1 MDGTN
6 RSRLGRRS
14 YLFGATLGVGTLVA
28 GRRYSGGDETTTDPA
43 GQETDTS
50 ADPGESEGDTPAAQ
64 TGGEDGTATGRE
76 DEAGNVSLQ
85 VTATNAPVRGGDELE
100 VVAEVENT
108 GETVLRPTIDSLVDG
123 ERRLTITMT
132 VAPGETKPLDI
143 GSVRTPPVA
152 ETDTLTVGLE
162 SETAVAERTV
172 DVLAVDG
179 LAAAQTPAREI
190 TVQPGTSIL
199 FDVESDALDAYGGG
213 AYWFVDDAY
222 EGHSHGAWNTA
233 YYSHQNAAYWRH
245 TFDSTETYEVTVAID
260 GDEQNSRAAWTVH
273 VTPTGTAAPAVDGKR
288 PTANSLEAS
297 RDGDLEL
304 ELDVTHPEGDLERVV
319 WWLGHADR
327 LLGVSDVSGAADTAA
342 LTLDGGCH
350 GCPIIAWVISTDGT
364 ITEEQVWLLE

>member
-6 RSRLGRRS
+6 RPRLGRRS

-43 GQETDTS
+43 GQEPETS
-50 ADPGESEGDTPAAQ
+50 ADQAESEADTTAAQ
-64 TGGEDGTATGRE
+64 TGGEDGTATDQE
-76 DEAGNVSLQ
+76 DEAGDVSFQ
-85 VTATNAPVRGGDELE
+85 ITATNAPVRGGDELE

-123 ERRLTITMT
+123 QRRTTITTT
-132 VAPGETKPLDI
+132 VPPGETKPLDI

-152 ETDTLTVGLE
+152 ETGTLTLGLE

-172 DVLAVDG
+172 EILAVDEV
-179 LAAAQTPAREI
+179 AAAQTPAREI
-190 TVQPGTSIL
+190 TVQPDTSIL

-222 EGHSHGAWNTA
+222 EGHSQGVWNAA

-245 TFDSTETYEVTVAID
+245 TFDSTGTYEVTVAID
-260 GDEQNSRAAWTVH
+260 GDEQNARASWTVH
-273 VTPTGTAAPAVDGKR
+273 VTPTGTAAPAINGKR
-288 PTANSLEAS
+288 PTADSLEAG
-297 RDGDLEL
+297 RDGDLEF

-342 LTLDGGCH
+342 LTLEGGCH